1 MTDKMREEFEAAYAA
16 GVSQQKGADAF
27 QPASLARSTD
37 GYYVISLV
45 QSAWWGWQQSRE
57 SLVMELPAAE
67 AWDND
72 GRLDREK
79 DDTAD
84 CAMGLVPVIDVRIA
98 LRASGITVAEGAAH
112 E

>member
-1 MTDKMREEFEAAYAA
+1 MPKTLQDEFEADYCEH
-16 GVSQQKGADAF
+16 SHRL
-27 QPASLARSTD
+27 PA
-37 GYYVISLV
+37 LV
-45 QSAWWGWQQSRE
+45 KNCRLSNGSYGDPCIAKAWHWFKRSRE
-57 SLVMELPAAE
+57 MLVVDLPAVE

-98 LRASGITVAEGAAH
+98 MTAAGITIKATA
-112 E
+112 